1 MNRVKV
7 RDDAAAVGFASHYR
21 GCEGTVTEERKY
33 GTYDVR
39 VQLDGLAIATWFKRS
54 ELEALEELA

>member
-1 MNRVKV
+1 MKVRV

-21 GCEGTVTEERKY
+21 GCTGTVVEERQY
-33 GTYDVR
+33 HAYEVR

-54 ELEALEELA
+54 EIEEVTS